1 MGGFTFNGFGA
12 AESFYPIRGVGTHF
26 CRVCKKDQPWSVME
40 ARMKIRLL
48 YIPTLTVNTKYVV
61 ACDKCKN
68 GYYVEKQDK
77 EDLLYNCKELKVH
90 SDGVEL
96 VPFGSQ
102 NSEQTV
108 PVQAAATVVAEAIAD
123 NSLVSEE
130 NASYESAFGNKG
142 ATISEAAFN
151 EPNEKVIS
159 SVPQSAPV
167 SSVTARTVKQCPKCR
182 LLFGATKETCPICGS
197 DLEIK

>member
-40 ARMKIRLL
+40 ARMKIKLL

-68 GYYVEKQDK
+68 GYYIEKQDK
-77 EDLLYNCKELKVH
+77 EDLLYNRKELKIH
-90 SDGVEL
+90 SDSVEL

-102 NSEQTV
+102 STEQTV
-108 PVQAAATVVAEAIAD
+108 PTQAAAAVVDAIAD
-123 NSLVSEE
+123 PSPVSEE
-130 NASYESAFGNKG
+130 NTSHESAFGDKDS
-142 ATISEAAFN
+142 TISEAACN

-159 SVPQSAPV
+159 PVPQSVPV

-197 DLEIK
+197 VLEIK